1 MGGIHLVSSH
11 TYIVGHLQPEESCS
25 LSVLSVKQKQAH
37 TTDEIVKVLMVKVL
51 ILPSKHKWRCLYF
64 NRNAI
69 GKKNQVWECLQNS
82 SLQTITNFV
91 KPLKRDNLPETINC
105 INQILRMIMQCL
117 VIYTLSNITE
127 RVQSSEVKVS

>member
-51 ILPSKHKWRCLYF
+51 ILPSKHK
-64 NRNAI
+64 
-69 GKKNQVWECLQNS
+69 
-82 SLQTITNFV
+82 
-91 KPLKRDNLPETINC
+91 
-105 INQILRMIMQCL
+105 
-117 VIYTLSNITE
+117 
-127 RVQSSEVKVS
+127 